1 MVCIGINGFGRIGK
15 IVFLQLIQQ
24 NANIVAVNIPDF
36 DITNIE
42 SYLKNDSIH
51 KYDTTFDIN
60 IISNDRFSINGKTI
74 ILLNSR
80 DAKKLNWREYG
91 INYVID
97 ATGVYLTYER
107 AQDHNVDYFIMCAP
121 AKDNT
126 PSFMVYGNHN
136 KYKGQRIVN
145 NVSCTSN
152 ALIPILK
159 ILNDNYSIKEGNF
172 ITVHSTTSSQQSV
185 DTVKFKNRTCR
196 SLFNN
201 IIPHT
206 TGASKSINK
215 ILPELQG
222 KIHGTSVRVPI
233 SNVSYID
240 LNVTLNHDVSF
251 QELIN
256 KLKTYDCVEIN
267 ESKFNTSS
275 DFMTTNCPCI
285 IDKEASMSMQ
295 KNQFKL
301 SIWYDNEWS
310 YSYKITQLL
319 YHMIK
324 YNSEN
329 NNLYEKQYFIDNL
342 KFKNKRVVLRL
353 DWNVPIQGG
362 IIQDYFRIKSTIKT
376 IKFILSQDPKYT
388 IIVSH
393 LGRPKNNEKQYS
405 FNSYI
410 EQINSYL
417 KENNINIQSVI
428 DLKTKTFQDNKVY
441 LLENIRFYKSETNKD
456 DINYELDNHLYLN
469 LGDIYINDAFASCHR
484 DHMSIT
490 SPPKYKWGYGYL
502 IKKEIECLSDITNN
516 INNKK
521 ILAIM
526 GGAKMDDKLPLLD
539 NLSTKVDGIYIAG
552 GNINSILKSEKYTR
566 YINGLNNNKANIY
579 LMSDGLCSN
588 DLESTPKYS
597 TIYDLEED
605 KYFFDIGMQSI
616 VKLTELI
623 DEYDI
628 IFWNGTLGVVENDLY
643 KHGSVSLINILMSK
657 NKKII
662 IGGGDTACFAN
673 KFNHNFYYVSTGGG
687 ASLEYLSF
695 GKLTGLSHLS
705 NSVI

>member
-1 MVCIGINGFGRIGK
+1 MTCIGINGFGRIGK

-24 NANIVAVNIPDF
+24 NANVLAINIPDF
-36 DITNIE
+36 DIINIE
-42 SYLKNDSIH
+42 TYLKNDSIH
-51 KYDTTFDIN
+51 RYDTTFDID
-60 IISNDRFSINGKTI
+60 IISNDKFSINGRII
-74 ILLNSR
+74 ILLSSR
-80 DAKKLNWREYG
+80 DAKKLNWKEYG
-91 INYVID
+91 VNYVID
-97 ATGVYLTYER
+97 ATGVYLTYEK

-126 PSFMVYGNHN
+126 PSFMVDGNHK
-136 KYKGQRIVN
+136 KYTGERIVN

-152 ALIPILK
+152 ALIPVLK
-159 ILNDNYSIKEGNF
+159 ILNDNYGIKEGNF

-206 TGASKSINK
+206 TGASKSIDK

-222 KIHGTSVRVPI
+222 KIHGTSVRVPV

-240 LNVTLNHDVSF
+240 LNVTLNYDVSF
-251 QELIN
+251 QELMD
-256 KLKTYDCVEIN
+256 KLKTYDCIEIN
-267 ESKFNTSS
+267 DNKFNTST

-285 IDKEASMSMQ
+285 VDKEASMSMQ

-310 YSYKITQLL
+310 YSYKVTQLL

-324 YNSEN
+324 YNNEN
-329 NNLYEKQYFIDNL
+329 NNIYEKQYFINNL
-342 KFKNKRVVLRL
+342 NFKDKRVVLRL

-376 IKFILSQDPKYT
+376 IKFIFSQNPKYI

-393 LGRPKNNEKQYS
+393 LGRPKKNEKQYS

-417 KENNINIQSVI
+417 KDVKINIKSII
-428 DLKTKTFQDNKVY
+428 DLKTKNFQDNSIY
-441 LLENIRFYKSETNKD
+441 LMENIRFYNSETNKN
-456 DINYELDNHLYLN
+456 DINYDSDSHLYLN
-469 LGDIYINDAFASCHR
+469 LGDFYINDAFASCHR

-490 SPPKYKWGYGYL
+490 APPKNKWGYGYL

-539 NLSTKVDGIYIAG
+539 NLSTRVDGIYIAG
-552 GNINSILKSEKYTR
+552 GNINSILKNEKYTQ
-566 YINGLNNNKANIY
+566 YVNGLGNNKANIY
-579 LMSDGLCSN
+579 LMSDGLCSH

-597 TIYDLEED
+597 TIYDLEDD
-605 KYFFDIGMQSI
+605 KFFFDIGMQSI

-687 ASLEYLSF
+687 ASLEYLSY
-695 GKLTGLSHLS
+695 GSLTGLSHLS
-705 NSVI
+705 NSST